1 MGSSTQTDA
10 DVVPSLPHT
19 PSRPRTQVNCIGCG
33 KCVRACPAAFF
44 IESSKYGRA
53 RVMPGVDALE
63 LQDEVEVAML
73 TCPVD
78 CIHWVG
84 V

>member
-1 MGSSTQTDA
+1 
-10 DVVPSLPHT
+10 
-19 PSRPRTQVNCIGCG
+19 
-33 KCVRACPAAFF
+33 VRACPDAFF

-53 RVMPGVDALE
+53 RVVPGVDALA

-78 CIHWVG
+78 CIHWVRG
-84 V
+84 GR